1 VSQPYTRRE
10 AATLFAAAGASAM
23 LSSPAAARAQK
34 PAFLFSYFEHSTKT
48 EPGLRLALSEDGL
61 TYRALRGGA
70 RFLIP
75 EVGESKL
82 MRDPFLF
89 KGAGRNAP
97 WHLVWTTA
105 WEGATI
111 GHATSHD
118 LINWSA
124 QQAIPVMA
132 NTPGTRNC
140 WAPEAMWDPVTRQ
153 YVIFWASTVKGRFP
167 ETAGTSESAYNHRM
181 YCTTTR
187 DFQSF
192 TPSRLFYDPGFSV
205 IDATFFRDAR
215 NRLHMIVKDETLKP
229 ERKHLRVARTR
240 TALGPFGPLSAP
252 LPGNWVEGPTAIT
265 IGCDT
270 IVFFD
275 RYREGKY
282 GAVRSRDLLSWEDIS
297 SQIHMPPGASHGT
310 IVPLSDTALLKRLRN
325 LT

>member
-1 VSQPYTRRE
+1 MTPVSRRE
-10 AATLFAAAGASAM
+10 AVTLLGGGAAMALLPSVAI
-23 LSSPAAARAQK
+23 AQGK
-34 PAFLFSYFEHSTKT
+34 TAFLFSYFEHATKN

-61 TYRALRGGA
+61 TYRPLRGGA

-97 WHLVWTTA
+97 WHLVWTTD
-105 WEGATI
+105 WEGVTI
-111 GHATSHD
+111 GHASSRD
-118 LINWSA
+118 LVNWSP

-140 WAPEAMWDPVTRQ
+140 WAPEAMWDPATRQ

-167 ETAGTSESAYNHRM
+167 ETAGSSESAYNHRM

-187 DFQSF
+187 DFRSF

-205 IDATFFRDAR
+205 IDATFFRDPKGG
-215 NRLHMIVKDETLKP
+215 LHMIVKDETLKP
-229 ERKHLRVARTR
+229 ERKHLRIASARTP
-240 TALGPFGPLSAP
+240 LGPFGPLSTP
-252 LPGNWVEGPTAIT
+252 LPGAWVEGPSVITA
-265 IGCDT
+265 GRDT

-275 RYREGKY
+275 RYRDKKY
-282 GAVRSRDLLSWEDIS
+282 GAVRSRDLVTWEVIDHLIR
-297 SQIHMPPGASHGT
+297 MPPRASHGT
-310 IVPLSDTALLKRLRN
+310 IVPVSDPVLLKRLRS
-325 LT
+325 LG